1 MPKIIS
7 AGLVLLGVWLLAE
20 VFTGGFRARV
30 PDDPAERGEHAFVWS
45 AFAWVSAGLIAQM
58 ALIHTAGFVIRRR
71 RAVRLRRAR
80 FWQHALVARSGH
92 RAGSR
97 SAGFSFLRAL
107 PECQSAGGLVKADPG
122 RRGNMTETLN
132 ALISGFGVA
141 LQPINLLWGFVGV
154 TLGTAIGVLPGVGPA
169 LTVAM
174 LLPLTVKLDPTG
186 ALIMF
191 AGIYYGAMY
200 GGSTTTILLNTPG
213 ESASI
218 ATALEG
224 NKMARS
230 GRAGPALATA
240 AIGSFVAGTIA
251 TLLLTVLAPIV
262 VEVALKFGPA
272 EYFALMVFAFVTVA
286 AVLGSST
293 VRGLTMLF
301 LGLLLGLVGIDDQT
315 GQMRF
320 AFGVPELL
328 DGIDVVVLAVG
339 LFAVGEGLYMASYQ
353 SRQQEKVEQVRGS
366 LLMSKDDWR
375 RSWPAWLRA
384 TFIGF
389 PFGTIPAGGAEI
401 PTFLSYALEKK
412 LSKHP
417 EEFGKGAIEGVAGPE
432 AANNAASAGVLVP
445 LLTLGIPT
453 SATAAILLAAFQN
466 YGLQPGPLLFQTQ
479 ATLVWGLIASMYIGN
494 ILLLVLNL
502 PLIGLWV
509 KVLSIPKPLLYGGI
523 LVFATLGAYSLH
535 QSVVDLVTLYVFGL
549 LGFVMRRW
557 GFPVAPVVIG
567 LILGPLAESQFRKA
581 LAISQGDPSVFFT
594 QPISASLLALTAALI
609 IVPWIVRLSRR
620 KSRQIA

>member
-1 MPKIIS
+1 VTETFS
-7 AGLVLLGVWLLAE
+7 ALM
-20 VFTGGFRARV
+20 
-30 PDDPAERGEHAFVWS
+30 
-45 AFAWVSAGLIAQM
+45 Q
-58 ALIHTAGFVIRRR
+58 
-71 RAVRLRRAR
+71 
-80 FWQHALVARSGH
+80 
-92 RAGSR
+92 
-97 SAGFSFLRAL
+97 GFS
-107 PECQSAGGLVKADPG
+107 
-122 RRGNMTETLN
+122 
-132 ALISGFGVA
+132 VA
-141 LQPINLLWGFVGV
+141 LQPPNLLWGLVGV
-154 TLGTAIGVLPGVGPA
+154 TLGTAVGVLPGVGPA

-174 LLPLTVKLDPTG
+174 LLPLTVKLEPTG

-200 GGSTTTILLNTPG
+200 GGSTTTILLNAPG

-224 NKMARS
+224 NSMARK

-240 AIGSFVAGTIA
+240 AIGSFVAGSIA
-251 TLLLTVLAPIV
+251 TVLLTLLAPLV

-293 VRGLTMLF
+293 VRGLTTLF
-301 LGLLLGLVGIDDQT
+301 VGLLLGLAGIDEAT

-320 AFGVPELL
+320 TFGVPELL

-339 LFAVGEGLYMASYQ
+339 LFAVGETLYVAAYQ
-353 SRQQEKVEQVRGS
+353 SRQTDRMERISGS
-366 LLMSKDDWR
+366 LWMSRDDWK

-384 TFIGF
+384 TGIGF

-417 EEFGKGAIEGVAGPE
+417 EEFGHGAIEGVAGPE
-432 AANNAASAGVLVP
+432 AANNASSTGVLVP

-479 ATLVWGLIASMYIGN
+479 GPLVWGLIASLYVGN
-494 ILLLVLNL
+494 VLLLVLNL

-509 KVLSIPKPLLYGGI
+509 RVLAIPKPGLYAGI
-523 LVFATLGAYSLH
+523 LVFATLGAFSLH
-535 QSVVDLVTLYVFGL
+535 QSVVDLVTLLVFGL
-549 LGFVMRRW
+549 MGFTMRRF
-557 GFPVAPVVIG
+557 GFPVAPAVIG
-567 LILGPLAESQFRKA
+567 LILGPLAETQFRRA
-581 LAISQGDPSVFFT
+581 LSISQGDLSVFVT
-594 QPISASLLALTAALI
+594 QPISASLLALTALLI
-609 IVPWIVRLSRR
+609 VGPYLWRRLRGGR
-620 KSRQIA
+620 TAA

>member
-1 MPKIIS
+1 MGTFE
-7 AGLVLLGVWLLAE
+7 ALG
-20 VFTGGFRARV
+20 
-30 PDDPAERGEHAFVWS
+30 
-45 AFAWVSAGLIAQM
+45 
-58 ALIHTAGFVIRRR
+58 AGF
-71 RAVRLRRAR
+71 A
-80 FWQHALVARSGH
+80 
-92 RAGSR
+92 
-97 SAGFSFLRAL
+97 
-107 PECQSAGGLVKADPG
+107 
-122 RRGNMTETLN
+122 
-132 ALISGFGVA
+132 VA
-141 LQPINLLWGFVGV
+141 LQPMNLLWGFIGV
-154 TLGTAIGVLPGVGPA
+154 TLGTAVGVLPGVGPA

-174 LLPLTVKLDPTG
+174 LLPLTVKLEPTG

-224 NKMARS
+224 NKMAKR

-251 TLLLTVLAPIV
+251 TVLLTLLAPVV

-293 VRGLTMLF
+293 VRGLTTLF
-301 LGLLLGLVGIDDQT
+301 VGLLLGLVGIDEQT

-320 AFGVPELL
+320 SFGVPELL
-328 DGIDVVVLAVG
+328 DGVDVVVLAVG
-339 LFAVGEGLYMASYQ
+339 LFAVGEALYMASYQ
-353 SRQQEKVEQVRGS
+353 SRVKDEVERLSGS
-366 LLMSKDDWR
+366 LWMSREDWK
-375 RSWPAWLRA
+375 RSWPAWFRA
-384 TFIGF
+384 TGIGF

-417 EEFGKGAIEGVAGPE
+417 EEFGHGAIEGVAGPE
-432 AANNAASAGVLVP
+432 AANNASSTGVLVP

-453 SATAAILLAAFQN
+453 SATAAILLVAFQN
-466 YGLQPGPLLFQTQ
+466 YGIQPGPLLFQTQ
-479 ATLVWGLIASMYIGN
+479 GALVWGLIASLYVGN
-494 ILLLVLNL
+494 VLLLVLNL

-509 KVLSIPKPLLYGGI
+509 KVLAIPKPLLYGGI

-535 QSVVDLVTLYVFGL
+535 QSVVDLVTLCVFGL

-557 GFPVAPVVIG
+557 GFPVAPAVIG
-567 LILGPLAESQFRKA
+567 LILGPLAETQFRRA
-581 LAISQGDPSVFFT
+581 LSISQGDASVFFT
-594 QPISASLLALTAALI
+594 QPISATLLALTAALI
-609 IVPWIVRLSRR
+609 VVPFVVRQARKRR
-620 KSRQIA
+620 A